1 MCGCKE
7 GYKLS
12 NDSKTCVDINECE
25 DDIKVCTHECHNTKG
40 SFVCKCGP
48 GFTLRPDRVT
58 CSAGGILIIHF
69 INCFNMD
76 LQNKDTTELLLV

>member
-1 MCGCKE
+1 MSFISGPMCGCTE

-25 DDIKVCTHECHNTKG
+25 DDIEVCTHECHNTKG
-40 SFVCKCGP
+40 SYVCKCGP

-58 CSAGGILIIHF
+58 CSAGGILIHSYF
-69 INCFNMD
+69 Y
-76 LQNKDTTELLLV
+76 